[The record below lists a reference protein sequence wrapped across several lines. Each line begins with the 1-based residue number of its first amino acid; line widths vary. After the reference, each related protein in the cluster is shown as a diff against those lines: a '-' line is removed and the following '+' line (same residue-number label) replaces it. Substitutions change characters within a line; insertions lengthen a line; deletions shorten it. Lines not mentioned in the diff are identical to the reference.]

1 MPQENSARASLEGP
15 PPAAAIPIRPGHGG
29 PLFLFSGGGAD
40 LHELDKL
47 VDSLRTKRPLL
58 GVPYWE
64 AGRDGTA
71 PESVEAMASIAHEM
85 ILSHQANGR
94 YILVGYSLGGLIA
107 LEVARLLLDEGKAVA
122 PPIIIDAIPRK
133 SRWRNLS
140 LLRTGPSKAWGRLER
155 FLARQWP
162 GGAGGPPPPQVSA
175 EVLRCRTAYSNHRSR
190 RFPGRISS
198 IYARD
203 EPGLGPLTPCIWKDL
218 ARDVSNH
225 PISASHLEMLRVDHV
240 TQAVAQEVDALVD
253 APRNAEDARSALILT
268 ALSWPKTARLASAMI
283 QTGFFVDALAPSS
296 SALKSVEGIGKFY
309 SFCGLRPK
317 AEIES
322 AILDARPDILVPIDD
337 FVASV
342 LHELHASTAHSS
354 IRALIERSLGDPK
367 YYASLYNR
375 QWMNDLARRL
385 GVATPQTTPL
395 LEEEAIPAALATTG
409 FPAFIKTDGSW
420 GGMGVRR
427 VRTLEEARS
436 NWRALRRSPGV
447 PRSVK
452 RALFDGDLSLIGQ
465 MLRRREPVICAQAE
479 IVGPHAVISAVCRNG
494 EVLSMVSAIAINRQL
509 RFGPAT
515 SIRFHDS
522 HMFDNEVKSMIK
534 SLGLSGLCGFDFII
548 SDNENRSYF
557 IELNPR
563 ATPTCD
569 LVFDGGDDLLYAYLD
584 SIGGAPKR
592 REISFPKTDI
602 VAT

>member
-1 MPQENSARASLEGP
+1 MPQENSARALLEGP
-15 PPAAAIPIRPGHGG
+15 PPAAAISIRSGHGG

-47 VDSLRTKRPLL
+47 VGSLRTKRPLL

-64 AGRDGTA
+64 AGGDGTA
-71 PESVEAMASIAHEM
+71 PTSVEAMASIAHEM
-85 ILSHQANGR
+85 IRNRQADGR

-122 PPIIIDAIPRK
+122 PPIIIDALPRK
-133 SRWRNLS
+133 SHWRNLS
-140 LLRTGPSKAWGRLER
+140 LLRTGPSKALGRLER
-155 FLARQWP
+155 FLARLRP
-162 GGAGGPPPPQVSA
+162 RSANDPSPPQISEKVQ
-175 EVLRCRTAYSNHRSR
+175 RCRTAYSNHRPR

-203 EPGLGPLTPCIWKDL
+203 EPGLGPLMPCIWKAL
-218 ARDVSNH
+218 ARGVSNH
-225 PISASHLEMLRVDHV
+225 PISASHLEMLRIDHV
-240 TQAVAQEVDALVD
+240 TRAVAQEVDALVD
-253 APRNAEDARSALILT
+253 APRNADDARSALILT

-283 QTGFFVDALAPSS
+283 QTGFFVDAIAPNS
-296 SALKSVEGIGKFY
+296 SALRSVEGLGTFY
-309 SFCGLRPK
+309 PFCGLRPK

-337 FVASV
+337 FVTSV
-342 LHELHASTAHSS
+342 LHELHASTADSG
-354 IRALIERSLGDPK
+354 IRAVIERSLGDPK

-375 QWMNDLARRL
+375 QGMNDLARRL

-395 LEEEAIPAALATTG
+395 LEEEAIPAALTKIG

-427 VRTLEEARS
+427 VRTLEEARRS
-436 NWRALRRSPGV
+436 WRALRRSPGV
-447 PRSVK
+447 PRSIK
-452 RALFDGDLSLIGQ
+452 RALFDGDLSLIDQ
-465 MLRRREPVICAQAE
+465 ILRRRERPICAQAE

-494 EVLSMVSAIAINRQL
+494 DVLSMVSALAINRQL

-522 HMFDNEVKSMIK
+522 HMFDNEVKSIVK
-534 SLGLSGLCGFDFII
+534 SLGLSGFCGFDFII
-548 SDNENRSYF
+548 SDNENQSYF

-569 LVFDGGDDLLYAYLD
+569 LVFDGVDDLLYTYLD
-584 SIGGAPKR
+584 SIGGTPKR
-592 REISFPKTDI
+592 RDVSFPKTDI